1 MPPAGARSRPSAFA
15 EAAAVARHVRAALD
29 SLGLKGYPK
38 TSGAT
43 GVQVFVPVAPGH
55 TYEQTR
61 GVAGA
66 IARLIVAADPG
77 GATLE
82 WDTTPPDGKGFIDY
96 KMNPPPAAPASLYS
110 VRPEPAA

>member
-1 MPPAGARSRPSAFA
+1 MPPSAFA
-15 EAAAVARHVRAALD
+15 EAGAVARHVRAALD

-66 IARLIVAADPG
+66 IARLIVAADPD

-82 WDTTPPDGKGFIDY
+82 GDTPHRGRQDFIHY
-96 KMNPPPAAPASLYS
+96 KMNRRTPQPPPAAP
-110 VRPEPAA
+110 RR